1 MMPTA
6 AVSIRDG
13 RLRMGGGR
21 GESPRS
27 GHGPSAIVHLPV
39 LFSFLAPSSL
49 RRPTR
54 RPLRGPPS
62 DPPAGFPLPKPRSK
76 AHISISN
83 HRPASRGRALPVAPF
98 SLFSSPSS
106 SQPASLALAMRIAPH
121 RKARQDSGSEEVSI
135 AGFGGVATVATTAAP
150 TDALAFNT
158 QLAQSTTS
166 LTAPPLNGDTITLP
180 PTSTPTP
187 TVTQG
192 SSGVAES
199 GATSASKGSQIPL
212 GAVIGACV
220 GAFVVVVLIIC
231 LVYAWYKRSTDKL
244 SAAARRNAAGEA
256 EQQRA
261 NPKNFNRLDSPEKR
275 RNDLPPPS
283 PGTREQHE
291 SDEKNFSMFKK
302 SPSVRTAYTTKTNT
316 DEDQVMDLPQLD
328 FTKYHPTLAQ
338 ELALEQPEKPYANVG
353 RQNSGV
359 SWDGETLGD
368 DSFLSM
374 HSMRVDSGTM
384 SPTMVMAKMTP
395 PATASAVHKWES
407 AEVLNVDD
415 DEHAQ
420 AAPQPSRNPFADMAE
435 ERRARNNPFFNAQDM
450 TRNRNSRA
458 IRSRSNSRT
467 SRAQSL
473 VRSESRATQHT
484 VTQQQQNTNPFL
496 DLQDAVPLSSIDVPT
511 PDTLTPNHGLPQNKA
526 SVPSGASASAFGNE
540 HAMASLIAAL
550 DLSKEQVEER
560 LRVVSMQGSLV
571 SAYSENDESDIA
583 TVREWPLPPGTTKPV
598 SP

>member
-1 MMPTA
+1 
-6 AVSIRDG
+6 
-13 RLRMGGGR
+13 
-21 GESPRS
+21 
-27 GHGPSAIVHLPV
+27 
-39 LFSFLAPSSL
+39 
-49 RRPTR
+49 
-54 RPLRGPPS
+54 
-62 DPPAGFPLPKPRSK
+62 
-76 AHISISN
+76 
-83 HRPASRGRALPVAPF
+83 
-98 SLFSSPSS
+98 
-106 SQPASLALAMRIAPH
+106 MRIAPH
-121 RKARQDSGSEEVSI
+121 RKARQDNGAQDLPSI
-135 AGFGGVATVATTAAP
+135 SGFGGALTITTTP
-150 TDALAFNT
+150 VDTDALAFNT
-158 QLAQSTTS
+158 KLAQTTAS
-166 LTAPPLNGDTITLP
+166 LTPTAAPASSSVADNGAA
-180 PTSTPTP
+180 S
-187 TVTQG
+187 
-192 SSGVAES
+192 
-199 GATSASKGSQIPL
+199 SASKSSQIPL

-220 GAFVVVVLIIC
+220 GAFVLVVLIIC

-244 SAAARRNAAGEA
+244 SAAARMNAAGQA

-261 NPKNFNRLDSPEKR
+261 NPRDFSRLDSPEKR

-328 FTKYHPTLAQ
+328 FTKYHPSLAQ
-338 ELALEQPEKPYANVG
+338 ELALEQPEKPYANVA

-407 AEVLNVDD
+407 AEVLNLDD
-415 DEHAQ
+415 DESAQ
-420 AAPQPSRNPFADMAE
+420 PAPQPSRNPFADMAE
-435 ERRARNNPFFNAQDM
+435 ERRARTNPFFNAQDM

-484 VTQQQQNTNPFL
+484 VTQQNTNPFL
-496 DLQDAVPLSSIDVPT
+496 DLQDAVPISAIEMST
-511 PDTLTPNHGLPQNKA
+511 PDTLAPNHGLPQDKS

-560 LRVVSMQGSLV
+560 LRVVSMQGSTI
-571 SAYSENDESDIA
+571 SAYSENDDSDIA
-583 TVREWPLPPGTTKPV
+583 TVREWPLPPGATKPV